1 MKKLAVGVLLAVA
14 IGGAYY
20 NTLDNEFVFDD
31 YFIVLDNSAVRLP
44 PQEWPKLFGL
54 DGGVGAYRPL
64 RTLSYVVD
72 YRLGGDRPF
81 VYHLFNLI
89 YHWLASCLVFLVAGQ
104 LIANNAVARRQ
115 LPVARP
121 LDSAP
126 RTPHCALQIALGAA
140 LLWVLHPVQ
149 TDSVAYISGRRDI
162 LAGLFFFLGFSA
174 FLRLRTPDSKLRTR
188 DRAVWVGTA
197 FLAFV
202 LGALCKE
209 AAFVLPVV
217 FFAYDVCQ
225 QHAPGQ
231 SLWRS
236 FWLTFWRYKWL
247 YLPFFFLA
255 VGALWSYP
263 SYLSVILHWHGSRPL
278 STWATV
284 PRIWV
289 HYLKLLLFPM
299 TLNADYSN
307 AFPLSSSFLE
317 GRALAATLVVVMLIA
332 TVLWGLSRG
341 YRLTAFCGLW
351 FIITLL
357 PVSHFL
363 PHPELLADHYLYVPS
378 FGFCLLVGLA
388 LTRLA
393 DSRGDPVGRPAGG
406 RGVSRPSMKA
416 AAGYG
421 LMALLLTFYGVRT
434 VVRNADWQDELTL
447 WRKTIATAPSSARAH
462 YNLGVVLK
470 EREDLRGALQAFQSA
485 AAANPSYGYSYTG
498 MAEVYLQWM
507 QLREALT
514 YAQQGRD
521 LRPQWPWAHF
531 ILGQVYFRSG
541 EPLPAISAFEQAVV
555 LRPDLLPAYMTL
567 AELYRTLG
575 DEEKAKEW
583 QRRLLEHGGGV
594 PSFLFPG
601 GEEKRAEEEEKE
613 EGK

>member
-126 RTPHCALQIALGAA
+126 RPPHCALQIALGAA

-162 LAGLFFFLGFSA
+162 LAGLFFFLSFYA
-174 FLRLRTPDSKLRTR
+174 FLRLRTPNSGLRTV
-188 DRAVWVGTA
+188 DRVVWVGTA

-225 QHAPGQ
+225 EHTPDR
-231 SLWRS
+231 SLGRS
-236 FWLTFWRYKWL
+236 ILRIFRLHKRL
-247 YLPFFFLA
+247 YFPFFFA
-255 VGALWSYP
+255 AAGALWYYRA
-263 SYLSVILHWHGSRPL
+263 YLFVILEWHGGGSL
-278 STWATV
+278 ATWVTV
-284 PRIWV
+284 PRLWM
-289 HYLKLLLFPM
+289 HYLKLLLFPV

-307 AFPLSSSFLE
+307 AFPLSSSLLE
-317 GRALAATLVVVMLIA
+317 GHTLTATFGVMIFVAA
-332 TVLWGLSRG
+332 VLWGLKQG
-341 YRLTAFCGLW
+341 YRLVAFCGLW
-351 FIITLL
+351 LVITLL
-357 PVSHFL
+357 PVSHLL

-378 FGFCLLVGLA
+378 FGFCLLTGLA

-393 DSRGDPVGRPAGG
+393 NSRGDPLSRPAGG
-406 RGVSRPSMKA
+406 RGMPRPYVKVVC
-416 AAGYG
+416 GYG
-421 LMALLLTFYGVRT
+421 LIAVLLTLYGVRT
-434 VVRNADWQDELTL
+434 VVRNNDWQDELTL
-447 WRKTIATAPSSARAH
+447 WRKTVETAPRSARAH

-470 EREDLRGALQAFQSA
+470 ERKDLRGALQAFQSA

-601 GEEKRAEEEEKE
+601 RKR
-613 EGK
+613 